1 MMDMTPT
8 VLSISPTVGQ
18 AGTIVTITGMNFSS
32 NTTENSVYIG
42 DMICPVIEANET
54 VITCMAGPNVA
65 GTYDVNVLVESSGF
79 SISNATFEYTL
90 TIDRLYNST
99 RGSIGGGTFV
109 TIVGMGFPIV
119 PERDIQDI
127 VNEFAFVQFMNE
139 SDTGNY
145 SDDYYYT
152 SNYSTYDFTV
162 FLNNS
167 ICAIVK
173 SNYSH
178 ITCISGPHVADIV
191 DVIVNVNDIV
201 VILENAFEYSN
212 DSTPIVTE
220 IMPMK
225 LPVHSYSTITIKG
238 LGFGNLGSAAGSG
251 LREMLLND
259 TSEIM
264 IIING
269 MICVIEQYSDVM
281 IVCTAPPQG
290 PSTYPVFV
298 LVEGVGFAVQAMALN
313 SEDAFLYPPIF
324 YELQVFGAF
333 PSIGSVLGGSLLTI
347 YGTGFSS
354 DPYEVEVD
362 IDNLPCE
369 IRSTNST
376 HISCET
382 TAITKTVTVQA
393 NIVGST
399 FVWDPDVVVIQIGD
413 TVDWSWVGLSL
424 DLFQVA
430 NGSSVYDGQGFRSER
445 IANGNFSYTFT
456 QPGTYFYASNLNNF
470 VQLRGTV
477 IVEELTN
484 ITFPISVRVNDY
496 YAEYYIT
503 DNQTASDSSTCQGEF
518 FPEVVTFTYA
528 TCATPVVTDVAPLI
542 STVKDEITI
551 SGQGFS
557 TTPTMNS
564 VTIGAYYTCNVINSN
579 ETSISCL
586 LDPDSMLPIDKPLT
600 IVIVVYIPWIYIP
613 WYDGPSNGIALN
625 EMAVNQ
631 SIVFYPIITNFTP
644 TEGSFQG
651 GLDLY
656 ITGSGFGTD
665 TTVSIGGSNCVVNY
679 LNYSNIICTVPAFDS
694 EEDMTM
700 DEYLAEIV
708 VTTSGVNARCG
719 LTQCAFT
726 YSGSNT
732 PIIDNIYPRGFS
744 GDTTILGILFN
755 DSLPPLPVNVTIG
768 MYPCEVINTS
778 DITASIS
785 CTFNPIEAG
794 SYTVRVFTPVGEA
807 MFSSSPVVSS
817 GTQVSSLTPN
827 TGSAEGGN
835 TITISGYGFSSQTSN
850 NNVRIGSEPCQ
861 ILYSSYNTIRCVV
874 PPGSMNTNAT
884 VAIVI
889 NNINLGDV
897 FYYYGESPQVSAI
910 YPMSGQAGDYVTI
923 MGSLFSNTTSDNTVT
938 IGGAICNV
946 YSASESEI
954 NCTLGGA
961 LAGTYSVAVLVSNIG
976 KAAGSV
982 TFTYVLR
989 VSEISPV
996 QGSFAGKNILTIYGA
1011 GFEPAAT
1018 FVNICDQ
1025 LCIPTNDPPSLTILQ
1040 CEIPARTYAG
1050 SDMVCDVTV
1059 SSMSSTVTITDG
1071 YTYVYSLTPQVTSV
1085 YPAMGGTAGG
1095 TTITIIGSGFMLDNT
1110 TVSIGDSNNQCNISD
1125 INDTVIVCQTG
1136 AFGRTLRAEVLV
1148 NVDGNFAESGG
1159 LTFFYV
1165 DLWSSN
1171 FTWGGLPP
1179 PVEGDFVIVPRGQTL
1194 AIDVDTPILS
1204 FLLIQGGS
1212 VMFLDE
1218 GDVSLHTQFVL
1229 ITDNGSL
1236 QVGTEDEPFMNKA
1249 EIVLYGHVL
1258 STELPIYGAKTLA
1271 VRHGTLDLH
1280 GKKLNVTW
1288 TRLDATANPGDTTIT
1303 LKEPVPWEIGG
1314 KIVIASTSYSQRENE
1329 EVEITGIDSTG
1340 TVLTIDPPLQYEHI
1354 SVKQTIAGKF
1364 IDTSAE
1370 VGYLTRNVVFRG
1382 NRITEWDA
1390 PIPACPEEFRP
1401 GQFDVQTC
1409 FQGRF
1414 GDETRSDQFGGQIM
1428 LHAAVMNENRVTGRI
1443 EYIEV
1448 THAGQAFRLGRY
1460 PIHFHLNGDVTGSY
1474 VRGCGIHHTFN
1485 RAVTIHD
1492 VNNLLVENNVAY
1504 NIMGHAYFLE
1514 DGVEIGTIIQDN
1526 LGVFVRGSSSLLNV
1540 DVTPATFWVVN
1551 PNNILRRNAAAG
1563 GSHFGFWYRLERFP
1577 SGPSFTTS
1585 ICPQNVPLGEFTD
1598 NSAHSMGWYGL
1609 WVFQAYFP
1617 KVNGACNGGIDEPA
1631 IFNNLLSWKNN
1642 RGVEFHETVGALQ
1655 VHNSTML
1662 DNEEA
1667 GVEITAITGQ
1677 WGGAV
1682 VKDVLI
1688 VGHSDVN
1695 SDDSA
1700 FCTVAGFRAPHSY
1713 YLSVSNV
1720 TFVNFDRPGCSAV
1733 LACSHCRALQGGF
1746 LTRYND
1752 ITLIDSPNLSGWQW
1766 TYEHV
1771 HRDLDG
1777 SLTGIVNGSLLPYT
1791 ALLPSDSC
1799 SMHPASSTTVS
1810 GGLCDAS
1817 VDFVR
1822 IAVHSVLPSSIR
1834 TRTLFLTNQF
1844 GTSTVNYVITR
1855 LTGPSGYMAII
1866 PKGHEHFTRWDS
1878 GGHLSNIS
1886 YSLIV
1891 SGLEEDEYF
1900 WISRNYTQPVDG
1912 VVINGVEQNSSNIFP
1927 DPAIHNTGTWYFNN
1941 STNDVTYLVKGQPN
1955 GAQFTINYRTF
1966 RCFYPDCIVPTPPP
1980 TQEPGAQNMTKWSD
1994 NSTWANGRLP
2004 QEGESVVINN
2014 TQHVMVDIPIP
2025 RLASIT
2031 IQGALELLDELNHTI
2046 GADYI
2051 LIEGGT
2057 LIAGSPEKPFANMA
2071 TFVLYGNQLS
2081 PEIIL
2086 PPRGPTLGAKA
2097 IGVFGKLILYGQ
2109 ERAVIWTH
2117 LAETVAPGSDTI
2129 EVIGTPDWNVGD
2141 EIVIASTSFE
2151 MLHTE
2156 KFQILSISQS
2166 TITLNGTLQYKHL
2179 GEETTVDDH
2188 TYIQRAEVG
2197 LLTRNIKIQSG
2208 DLATTD
2214 EESFGCRILVGSYT
2228 NAFGD
2233 RMVGSAEIDGVEIA
2247 YCGQEGYPDSFDP
2260 RYSFAV
2266 LNTRIG
2272 ADEITYIRRS
2282 SIHDGYNSGI
2292 GAFGSDRVIIS
2303 DNVIHRTVGPSVV
2316 LEGSHHILIKT
2327 MATVALFPGTYRD
2340 IDDPQNFKWT
2350 ANFKLID
2357 TTNLTLQG
2365 NAAAG
2370 GGKVGFHVDGESCDS
2385 PVVNGTPRWEANV
2398 AHSTLHGIHVGYDDG
2413 LDTCLQLSYF
2423 TIYSC
2428 YHYGIFT
2435 YSRSGVYMENN
2446 VLVDNN
2452 AALLLN
2458 VFSPPALSHQTST
2471 KTVMI
2476 KDTVI
2481 VGASPYLS
2489 SDDDAIVP
2497 EVSSHAK
2504 SFSPMFAPGDG
2515 HIGVIL
2521 SSFLSGKGHFPKSSW
2536 PSITS
2541 YPAISGLTTLDGVTF
2556 INFADRDTKR
2566 DFAFVSNPISEDCQH
2581 PTYVSNIKL
2590 INVDGDLLYF
2600 NHMPKLSSVNPSDC
2614 VDLDCDAQKHV
2625 LIKDL
2630 DGSLL
2635 NRGAG
2640 GSIISQAEFEWDGDR
2655 RRGLGDYRIPTV
2667 LIADPSDGTPI
2678 PADDLFPLKGIVRG
2692 GNRSQSNCTWMSSW
2706 NAYSCTGL
2714 NHLMFIFESLDQ
2726 DTEVRRL
2733 SPFALAANGFIDL
2746 LNGPQDH
2753 GWCGG
2758 YTCQER
2764 ISTLYGIIAAG
2775 LNYEIALSST
2785 NPQNM
2790 RFHLLN
2796 AKESDTIRIA
2806 FIYTNPQ
2813 RLDVYYGDT
2822 YINPTNVRIENGE
2835 TVYDS
2840 KDPNLPFDQ
2849 FQPTI
2854 NDQPGANF
2862 YERSEKRLYFILRGN
2877 TPITIRTAPV
2887 VQLSLNLAPVTV
2899 DEFFEENLVFNLA
2912 TLLGIDQSRIRI
2924 VNVISE
2930 ASNRKRQAVGT
2941 SVEIEIGN
2949 PPPVSN
2955 GTVVNNGTVTN
2966 NQTAVNSTIE
2976 LDFVEL
2982 ENITSMVAE
2991 AIQTGQLDDTLNIT
3005 VISAD
3010 IQPPEPPPVDFTGG
3024 MRATNTTGGPQPG
3037 EVDNDTLTYEDVQNT
3052 QRPPEVTPVTLTIPT
3067 ELRIISQPV
3076 GGIEGLSLTPTPIL
3090 AVYDRQG
3097 EIVTNLGIGDPWVV
3111 SIILMSNSASSVQ
3124 VLPNSQTVFTGGYAN
3139 LTNFSISHPGNGYI
3153 LMFNIT
3159 DPPVGFTAQTAPFD
3173 VATREL
3179 VIRIVDLPESAS
3191 TTLPLY
3197 PHPTVELLD
3206 NGIQQ
3211 RVVNLGWRGRRWF
3224 ARLQVYRSNQV
3235 IMDQDVEFDSN
3246 NASAIFTNVL
3256 ISQPGQYLMEFTAY
3270 TSPQSDVIVMRATKT
3285 ITIRTLPSA
3294 MMRFILDVDFDS
3306 VIGSNQEAFVKSIT
3320 TQLSDLLT
3328 QVTVYNVSVSRGSIV
3343 VTFNVQSENEQ
3354 DVQDAINTFINM
3366 NFSIMYNGTPTV
3378 ATNRTA
3384 EFTGVTDG
3392 DDDDDDTHTIIII
3405 IACACGGCLLILF
3418 LIVLLCGISWWCRK
3432 KRHTKVWRVHVK
3444 PGGSTQDN
3452 TKHYEIR
3459 EIYWQVS
3466 QSHIE
3471 ENEYVSGPGVVRD
3484 FNTDEQVNEEN
3495 PNDDAVALTNG
3506 STTFKD

>member
-1 MMDMTPT
+1 MTPT
-8 VLSISPTVGQ
+8 VQSVSPTVGQ
-18 AGTIVTITGMNFSS
+18 AGTIITITGTNFSS
-32 NTTENSVYIG
+32 SPTENSVYIG
-42 DMICPVIEANET
+42 GMICPILEANET
-54 VITCMAGPNVA
+54 FITCTAGPNVA
-65 GTYDVNVLVESSGF
+65 GTYDVNVLVASSGF
-79 SISNATFEYTL
+79 SIIDGNATFEYTL

-99 RGSIGGGTFV
+99 SGSIGGGTLI
-109 TIVGMGFPIV
+109 TILGMGFPTV
-119 PERDIQDI
+119 PERDILDI
-127 VNEFAFVQFMNE
+127 VNEFAVMQFINE
-139 SDTGNY
+139 PEA
-145 SDDYYYT
+145 
-152 SNYSTYDFTV
+152 SNYSTNDFTV
-162 FLNNS
+162 FLNDS
-167 ICAIVK
+167 ACAVVK
-173 SNYSH
+173 SNYSY
-178 ITCISGPHVADIV
+178 ITCISGPHPAASV
-191 DVIVNVNDIV
+191 DVTVNVNDIT
-201 VILENAFEYSN
+201 VILENAFKYSTE
-212 DSTPIVTE
+212 STPIVTK

-225 LPVHSYSTITIKG
+225 LPVHSYSMITIKG
-238 LGFGNLGSAAGSG
+238 LGFGNLGSGAGSG
-251 LREMLLND
+251 LRAMLLND
-259 TSEIM
+259 TSEIKV
-264 IIING
+264 IING
-269 MICVIEQYSDVM
+269 MICEIEQYSDVM

-298 LVEGVGFAVQAMALN
+298 LVEGAGFAVQAMAFN
-313 SEDAFLYPPIF
+313 SEDAFLYPPVF

-354 DPYEVEVD
+354 MPYEVEVD
-362 IDNLPCE
+362 IGNLPCE
-369 IRSTNST
+369 IKSTNST
-376 HISCET
+376 HISCKT
-382 TAITKTVTVQA
+382 TAITKTVTVEPD
-393 NIVGST
+393 IVGST
-399 FVWDPDVVVIQIGD
+399 LVWDPEIVVIQIGD
-413 TVDWSWVGLSL
+413 TVQWSWVGLSL

-445 IANGNFSYTFT
+445 ITNGNFSYTFT
-456 QPGTYFYASNLNNF
+456 QAGTYYYASNLDNF

-477 IVEELTN
+477 IVEELIN
-484 ITFPISVRVNDY
+484 ITSPISVKVNNY
-496 YAEYYIT
+496 FAEYYIT
-503 DNQTASDSSTCQGEF
+503 DNQTVSNSSTCQGAF

-528 TCATPVVTDVAPLI
+528 TCATPVVTGITPLN
-542 STVKDEITI
+542 STVQDEITI

-557 TTPTMNS
+557 TTPTMNR
-564 VTIGAYYTCNVINSN
+564 VTIGDNYTCNVINSN

-586 LDPDSMLPIDKPLT
+586 LDPNSMLPIDKQLPI
-600 IVIVVYIPWIYIP
+600 IVIVVVIYIP
-613 WYDGPSNGIALN
+613 GYDAPSNGIALN
-625 EMAVNQ
+625 DMTAADQ
-631 SIVFYPIITNFTP
+631 SIVFYPIITNLTP
-644 TEGSFQG
+644 TDGSFQG

-665 TTVSIGGSNCVVNY
+665 TVVSIGGSNCVVNS
-679 LNYSNIICTVPAFDS
+679 LNYSNIICTVPAFDG
-694 EEDMTM
+694 DMTM
-700 DEYLAEIV
+700 NEYLAAIV
-708 VTTSGVNARCG
+708 VTTSEVNARCG
-719 LTQCAFT
+719 LSQCAFT

-732 PIIDNIYPRGFS
+732 PIIDDISPRSFF
-744 GDTTILGILFN
+744 GDTTSIGLLFN
-755 DSLPPLPVNVTIG
+755 DTLPPLPVNITIG
-768 MYPCEVINTS
+768 MYPCENIDVS
-778 DITASIS
+778 DETASIS

-794 SYTVRVFTPVGEA
+794 SYTVRVVTPVGEA
-807 MFSSSPVVSS
+807 MFSNSPVVESEARV
-817 GTQVSSLTPN
+817 TSLTPS

-835 TITISGYGFSSQTSN
+835 TITISGYGFSSQISN
-850 NNVRIGSEPCQ
+850 NNVLIGNKPCQ
-861 ILYSSYNTIRCVV
+861 IMYSNYTTIRCVV

-884 VAIVI
+884 VAVVT
-889 NNINLGDV
+889 NNINLPDV
-897 FYYYGESPQVSAI
+897 YYYYGGSPQVSAI
-910 YPMSGQAGDYVTI
+910 YPTSGQAGDNVTI
-923 MGSLFSNTTSDNTVT
+923 TGSLFSDATSDNIVT

-946 YSASESEI
+946 YSANELEI
-954 NCTLGGA
+954 NCTLGVA
-961 LAGTYSVAVLVSNIG
+961 LAGTYRITLLVDNIG

-982 TFTYVLR
+982 TFTYILR
-989 VSEISPV
+989 VSELSPM

-1011 GFEPAAT
+1011 GFEPATT
-1018 FVNICDQ
+1018 FVKICDQ
-1025 LCIPTNDPPSLTILQ
+1025 SCIPTNDPPSLTTLQ
-1040 CEIPARTYAG
+1040 CEIPAFSYAG
-1050 SDMVCDVTV
+1050 SDMICNVTV
-1059 SSMSSTVTITDG
+1059 SSMSSTVTITNG
-1071 YTYVYSLTPQVTSV
+1071 YTYVYNLTPQVTSL

-1095 TTITIIGSGFMLDNT
+1095 TTITIIGSGFTSSNT

-1125 INDTVIVCQTG
+1125 INGTTIVCQTG
-1136 AFGRTLRAEVLV
+1136 AFGRTMRAEVLV
-1148 NVDGNFAESGG
+1148 NVNGNFAESGG

-1165 DLWSSN
+1165 DLWNST
-1171 FTWGGLPP
+1171 FTWGGQPP
-1179 PVEGDFVIVPRGQTL
+1179 PVEGDFVVVPRGQTL

-1229 ITDNGSL
+1229 ITDNGSM
-1236 QVGTEDEPFMNKA
+1236 QVGTEEEPFMHKA

-1303 LKEPVPWEIGG
+1303 LREPVPWEIGG

-1340 TVLTIDPPLQYEHI
+1340 TMLTIDPPLQYKHI

-1414 GDETRSDQFGGQIM
+1414 GAETASDQFGGQIM

-1443 EYIEV
+1443 EYVEV

-1485 RAVTIHD
+1485 RAVTVHG

-1551 PNNILRRNAAAG
+1551 PNNIVRRNAAAG

-1617 KVNGACNGGIDEPA
+1617 KVNGACSGGVDEPA
-1631 IFNNLLSWKNN
+1631 IFNNLLAWKNN

-1695 SDDSA
+1695 SDDSD
-1700 FCTVAGFRAPHSY
+1700 FCTVSGFRAPHSY

-1733 LACSHCRALQGGF
+1733 LACSHCRALQGGY
-1746 LTRYND
+1746 LTRYSD

-1777 SLTGIVNGSLLPYT
+1777 SLTGIVNGSLVPYT
-1791 ALLPSDSC
+1791 GLLPSDRC
-1799 SMHPASSTTVS
+1799 SMHPSSSTSVDGS
-1810 GGLCDAS
+1810 LCDAS

-1822 IAVHSVLPSSIR
+1822 IAVHSVLPTSIA
-1834 TRTLFLTNQF
+1834 TRTLILTNQF
-1844 GTSTVNYVITR
+1844 GSSNVNYVITR

-1866 PKGHEHFTRWDS
+1866 PKGYEHFTRWDN

-1900 WISRNYTQPVDG
+1900 WISRNYSQPVDG
-1912 VVINGVEQNSSNIFP
+1912 VVINGVEQNSSSTFP

-1955 GAQFTINYRTF
+1955 GAQFNINFRTF
-1966 RCFYPDCIVPTPPP
+1966 RCFYPNCIVPTPPP
-1980 TQEPGAQNMTKWSD
+1980 TQEPGAQNMTRWSD
-1994 NSTWANGRLP
+1994 NSTWENGRFP
-2004 QEGESVVINN
+2004 QEGESVIINN
-2014 TQHVMVDIPIP
+2014 TQHVMVDVPIP

-2031 IQGALELLDELNHTI
+2031 ILGTLELLDELNHTVE
-2046 GADYI
+2046 ADYI
-2051 LIEGGT
+2051 LINGGT
-2057 LIAGSPEKPFANMA
+2057 LIAGSPEKPFENMA
-2071 TFVLYGNQLS
+2071 TFVLHGNQLS
-2081 PEIIL
+2081 PEVIL
-2086 PPRGPTLGAKA
+2086 PPRGPVLGAKA
-2097 IGVFGKLILYGQ
+2097 LGVFGKLILHGQ
-2109 ERAVIWTH
+2109 ERSVIWTH
-2117 LAETVAPGSDTI
+2117 LAETAPIGSDTI

-2141 EIVIASTSFE
+2141 EIIIASTSFE

-2156 KFQILSISQS
+2156 KFQILSISEG

-2179 GEETTVDDH
+2179 GEETTVDGH
-2188 TYIQRAEVG
+2188 KYIQRAEVG

-2208 DLATTD
+2208 NLATTD
-2214 EESFGCRILVGSYT
+2214 EESFGCRILVGSYL

-2233 RMVGSAEIDGVEIA
+2233 RLVGSAQIDGVEIA

-2266 LNTRIG
+2266 VNTRIG
-2272 ADEITYIRRS
+2272 ANEITYIRRS

-2292 GAFGSDRVIIS
+2292 GAFGSDGVIIS

-2316 LEGSHHILIKT
+2316 LEGSDHILIKT
-2327 MATVALFPGTYRD
+2327 MATVALFPGTYRG
-2340 IDDPQNFKWT
+2340 INDPQNFKWT
-2350 ANFKLID
+2350 ANFKLIS
-2357 TTNLTLQG
+2357 TTNLTLSG

-2370 GGKVGFHVDGESCDS
+2370 GGKVGFHVDGEPCDS
-2385 PVVNGTPRWEANV
+2385 LVANGTPRWDANV

-2413 LDTCLQLSYF
+2413 LDTCLQLSHF

-2476 KDTVI
+2476 KNTVI
-2481 VGASPYLS
+2481 VGASPYLTAE
-2489 SDDDAIVP
+2489 DDVIVP

-2504 SFSPMFAPGDG
+2504 SFSPMLSPDDG
-2515 HIGVIL
+2515 HIGIIL
-2521 SSFLSGKGHFPKSSW
+2521 SSFLSGRGHFPKSPW

-2556 INFADRDTKR
+2556 INFVNRDTKR

-2581 PTYVSNIKL
+2581 PTYVSNAKL
-2590 INVDGDLLYF
+2590 INVDNDLLYY
-2600 NHMPKLSSVNPSDC
+2600 NRMPKLSSVNPSDC
-2614 VDLDCDAQKHV
+2614 VDLDCDAQKHI
-2625 LIKDL
+2625 LIKDV

-2635 NRGAG
+2635 NHGAD
-2640 GSIISQAEFEWDGDR
+2640 GSIISQAEFQWGGDP
-2655 RRGLGDYRIPTV
+2655 RRGLGDFRVPTV
-2667 LIADPSDGTPI
+2667 LKADPSDGTPI
-2678 PADDLFPLKGIVRG
+2678 PVDDLFPLKGIVRG
-2692 GNRSQSNCTWMSSW
+2692 GNRTESNCSWISSW

-2714 NHLMFIFESLDQ
+2714 DHLMFIFESLDG

-2733 SPFALAANGFIDL
+2733 SPFALAANGFIDI

-2764 ISTLYGIIAAG
+2764 ISTFYGIIAPG

-2796 AKESDTIRIA
+2796 AEESDTIRIA

-2822 YINPTNVRIENGE
+2822 YVTPTNVRIENGE

-2840 KDPNLPFDQ
+2840 KDPSLPFDQ

-2862 YERSEKRLYFILRGN
+2862 YERSVKRLYFILRGN

-2930 ASNRKRQAVGT
+2930 ASNRKRQAVGM
-2941 SVEIEIGN
+2941 SVDIEIGN
-2949 PPPVSN
+2949 PPPISN
-2955 GTVVNNGTVTN
+2955 GTVGNDTAT
-2966 NQTAVNSTIE
+2966 NQTTVNSTIE
-2976 LDFVEL
+2976 LDFNEL

-3024 MRATNTTGGPQPG
+3024 VRATNTTGGPQPG
-3037 EVDNDTLTYEDVQNT
+3037 DVDNDTLTYEQEQNA

-3076 GGIEGLSLTPTPIL
+3076 GGIEGLSFTPLPIL
-3090 AVYDRQG
+3090 AVYDRGG
-3097 EIVTNLGIGDPWVV
+3097 EIVANLGIGDPWVV

-3124 VLPNSQTVFTGGYAN
+3124 VLPSSQIVFTGGYAN

-3179 VIRIVDLPESAS
+3179 VINIVDLPESGN

-3197 PHPTVELLD
+3197 PYPTVELLD
-3206 NGIQQ
+3206 KGILE
-3211 RVVNLGWRGRRWF
+3211 RVGNLGWRGRRWF

-3235 IMDQDVEFDSN
+3235 VMDRNAEFDAN

-3270 TSPQSDVIVMRATKT
+3270 TSPQSEVIVMRATKT
-3285 ITIRTLPSA
+3285 ISIRRLPSA
-3294 MMRFILDVDFDS
+3294 MMRFVLNVDFDS
-3306 VIGSNQEAFVKSIT
+3306 VIGSNQLQELFIQSIT
-3320 TQLSDLLT
+3320 SRLSDILP
-3328 QVTVYNVSVSRGSIV
+3328 QVTIYNVSLSRGSIV

-3354 DVQDAINTFINM
+3354 DVRDAVDTFIDTD
-3366 NFSIMYNGTPTV
+3366 FSIMYNGSTLM

-3384 EFTGVTDG
+3384 EFTGATNE
-3392 DDDDDDTHTIIII
+3392 DDDDDTHTTVII
-3405 IACACGGCLLILF
+3405 IACACGGSLLLLF
-3418 LIVLLCGISWWCRK
+3418 LIILLCGISWWCRS

-3444 PGGSTQDN
+3444 PGTSTHDN

-3459 EIYWQVS
+3459 DIYWQVS

-3471 ENEYVSGPGVVRD
+3471 ENEYVSGPVVRD
-3484 FNTDEQVNEEN
+3484 FNTNEPVNEESSLTN
-3495 PNDDAVALTNG
+3495 DAVALTND
-3506 STTFKD
+3506 STTFQD

>member
-1 MMDMTPT
+1 MTNMTPT
-8 VLSISPTVGQ
+8 VLSVSPTIGQ
-18 AGTIVTITGMNFSS
+18 AGTIITITGTNFSS
-32 NTTENSVYIG
+32 STTENSVYIG
-42 DMICPVIEANET
+42 DAICPILEANET
-54 VITCMAGPNVA
+54 FIRCTAGPNVA
-65 GTYDVNVLVESSGF
+65 GTYDVNVLVASSGF
-79 SISNATFEYTL
+79 SIITDDVNATFEYTL

-99 RGSIGGGTFV
+99 SGSVGGGTII
-109 TIVGMGFPIV
+109 TILGMGFPVV
-119 PERDIQDI
+119 PERDILDI
-127 VNEFAFVQFMNE
+127 VNEFAFVQFVNV
-139 SDTGNY
+139 SGAYNY
-145 SDDYYYT
+145 SD
-152 SNYSTYDFTV
+152 STYDFTV
-162 FLNNS
+162 FLNDS
-167 ICAIVK
+167 VCTVIK
-173 SNYSH
+173 SNYSYV
-178 ITCISGPHVADIV
+178 TCISGPHPAALV
-191 DVIVNVNDIV
+191 DVVINVNNITDT
-201 VILENAFEYSN
+201 LENAFEYSIE
-212 DSTPIVTE
+212 STPTVTE

-225 LPVHSYSTITIKG
+225 LPVHSHSKITIKG
-238 LGFGNLGSAAGSG
+238 LGFANLGSGAGSG
-251 LREMLLND
+251 LRAMLVND
-259 TSEIM
+259 TSEIKV
-264 IIING
+264 IING
-269 MICVIEQYSDVM
+269 MICEIEQYSDVM
-281 IVCTAPPQG
+281 IICTAPPQG

-298 LVEGVGFAVQAMALN
+298 LVEEVGFAVQAMALN
-313 SEDAFLYPPIF
+313 NEPEDAFLYPPVF
-324 YELQVFGAF
+324 YELQVFRVF
-333 PSIGSVLGGSLLTI
+333 PSIGSILGGSLLTI
-347 YGTGFSS
+347 YGSGFSS
-354 DPYEVEVD
+354 DPYEVKVD
-362 IDNLPCE
+362 IGNLPCE
-369 IRSTNST
+369 IQYTNST

-382 TAITKTVTVQA
+382 STVTKNVTVQPR
-393 NIVGST
+393 IVGST
-399 FVWDPDVVVIQIGD
+399 LVWDPEVVVIQIGD
-413 TVDWSWVGLSL
+413 TVQWSWMGLSL

-430 NGSSVYDGQGFRSER
+430 NSSTVYDGQGFRSER
-445 IANGNFSYTFT
+445 IANGNFSNTFT
-456 QPGTYFYASNLNNF
+456 QAGTYYYASNLDSF
-470 VQLRGTV
+470 AQLRGTV
-477 IVEELTN
+477 IVEESTN
-484 ITFPISVRVNDY
+484 ITYPISVIVNNY
-496 YAEYYIT
+496 FAEYYIT
-503 DNQTASDSSTCQGEF
+503 DNQTVNDSSDSACQGEF
-518 FPEVVTFTYA
+518 FPEVVTFTHA
-528 TCATPVVTDVAPLI
+528 TCATPVVTDISPLS
-542 STVKDEITI
+542 STIQDEITI

-557 TTPTMNS
+557 AIPTMNR
-564 VTIGAYYTCNVINSN
+564 VTIGDNYTCNVINSN

-586 LDPDSMLPIDKPLT
+586 LDPNSVLPIDKPLT
-600 IVIVVYIPWIYIP
+600 IIIIVVITE
-613 WYDGPSNGIALN
+613 GPSNGIALN
-625 EMAVNQ
+625 TGDQ

-644 TEGSFQG
+644 TNGSVQG
-651 GLDLY
+651 GLDLS
-656 ITGSGFGTD
+656 IVGSGFGSD
-665 TTVSIGGSNCVVNY
+665 TKVSIGGSSCAVNS
-679 LNYSNIICTVPAFDS
+679 LTYSNIICTVPAFDG
-694 EEDMTM
+694 DMTM
-700 DEYLAEIV
+700 NEYSAEIV
-708 VTTSGVNARCG
+708 VTTSGVDARCG
-719 LTQCAFT
+719 LPECAFI
-726 YSGSNT
+726 YSESDT
-732 PIIDNIYPRGFS
+732 PIIDDILPDRFFG
-744 GDTTILGILFN
+744 TTTSIELRFN
-755 DSLPPLPVNVTIG
+755 TSLPPLPVNVTIG
-768 MYPCEVINTS
+768 MYPCEVTNVS
-778 DITASIS
+778 DLNASIT
-785 CTFNPIEAG
+785 CTFNPIEVG
-794 SYTVRVFTPVGEA
+794 LYTVRVVTPVGEA
-807 MFSSSPVVSS
+807 MFSSSQVVLSES
-817 GTQVSSLTPN
+817 RVTSLTPT

-850 NNVRIGSEPCQ
+850 SNVIFGSEPCR
-861 ILYSSYNTIRCVV
+861 IIYSNYTTIRCVV
-874 PPGSMNTNAT
+874 PPGSVNTNIT
-884 VAIVI
+884 VAIAI
-889 NNINLGDV
+889 NDINIPNV
-897 FYYYGESPQVSAI
+897 YYYYGESPQVNAI
-910 YPMSGQAGDYVTI
+910 NPMSGQAGDNVTI
-923 MGSLFSNTTSDNTVT
+923 TGSLFSNTTSNNMVT
-938 IGGAICNV
+938 IGGAICNI
-946 YSASESEI
+946 YSASETEI
-954 NCTLGGA
+954 NCTLGVA
-961 LAGTYSVAVLVSNIG
+961 LAGTYGVTVLVHDIG
-976 KAAGSV
+976 KAAGGSV

-989 VSEISPV
+989 VSEVLPT

-1011 GFEPAAT
+1011 GFEPATT
-1018 FVNICDQ
+1018 FVKICDRS
-1025 LCIPTNDPPSLTILQ
+1025 CIPTNDPPSVTRLQ
-1040 CEIPARTYAG
+1040 CEIPAFTYAD
-1050 SDMVCDVTV
+1050 SDLTCNVTV
-1059 SSMSSTVTITDG
+1059 SSMSSTVTITNG

-1095 TTITIIGSGFMLDNT
+1095 TTVTIIGSGFTSSNT

-1125 INDTVIVCQTG
+1125 INDTTIVCQTG
-1136 AFGRTLRAEVLV
+1136 AFGRTMRAEVLV
-1148 NVDGNFAESGG
+1148 NVNGNFAESGS

-1165 DLWSSN
+1165 DLWSST
-1171 FTWGGLPP
+1171 FTWGGQLP
-1179 PVEGDFVIVPRGQTL
+1179 PVEGDFVVVPRGQTL
-1194 AIDVDTPILS
+1194 AIDVETPILS

-1218 GDVSLHTQFVL
+1218 GNVSLHTQFVL

-1236 QVGTEDEPFMNKA
+1236 QVGTEEEPFMHKA

-1288 TRLDATANPGDTTIT
+1288 TRLDVTANPGDTTIT
-1303 LKEPVPWEIGG
+1303 LQEPVPWEIGG
-1314 KIVIASTSYSQRENE
+1314 KVVIASTSYSQRENE
-1329 EVEITGIDSTG
+1329 EVEITAIDSTG
-1340 TVLTIDPPLQYEHI
+1340 TILTIDSPLQYKHI

-1414 GDETRSDQFGGQIM
+1414 GAETASDQFGGQIM

-1443 EYIEV
+1443 EYVEV

-1485 RAVTIHD
+1485 RAVTIHG

-1551 PNNILRRNAAAG
+1551 PNNIVRRNAAAG

-1585 ICPQNVPLGEFTD
+1585 ICPQNTPLGEFND

-1631 IFNNLLSWKNN
+1631 IFNNLLAWKNN

-1688 VGHSDVN
+1688 VGHSNVN
-1695 SDDSA
+1695 SDDSN

-1713 YLSVSNV
+1713 YLSISNV

-1746 LTRYND
+1746 LTRYDN

-1791 ALLPSDSC
+1791 GLLPSDRC
-1799 SMHPASSTTVS
+1799 SVHQASSTSVDGS
-1810 GGLCDAS
+1810 LCDAS

-1822 IAVHSVLPSSIR
+1822 IAVHSVSPSSIA
-1834 TRTLFLTNQF
+1834 TRTLFMTNQY
-1844 GTSTVNYVITR
+1844 GTSRVNYVVTR

-1866 PKGHEHFTRWDS
+1866 PKGYEHFIQWDQ

-1886 YSLIV
+1886 YSLII

-1900 WISRNYTQPVDG
+1900 WISRNYSQPVDG
-1912 VVINGVEQNSSNIFP
+1912 VVINGVEQNSSSIFP
-1927 DPAIHNTGTWYFNN
+1927 DPSIHNTGTWYFNN

-1955 GAQFTINYRTF
+1955 GAQFNINFRTF
-1966 RCFYPDCIVPTPPP
+1966 RCFYPNCIVPTPPP
-1980 TQEPGAQNMTKWSD
+1980 TLPPGAQNMTKWSD

-2004 QEGESVVINN
+2004 QEGESVVING

-2031 IQGALELLDELNHTI
+2031 IRGTLELLDELNHTI
-2046 GADYI
+2046 EADYI
-2051 LIEGGT
+2051 LIERGT
-2057 LIAGSPEKPFANMA
+2057 LIAGSPEKPFVNMA
-2071 TFVLYGNQLS
+2071 TFVLHGNQLS
-2081 PEIIL
+2081 PEVIL
-2086 PPRGPTLGAKA
+2086 PPRGPVLGAKA
-2097 IGVFGKLILYGQ
+2097 IGVFGQLILHGQ
-2109 ERAVIWTH
+2109 ERGVVWTH
-2117 LAETVAPGSDTI
+2117 LAETALPGSNII

-2141 EIVIASTSFE
+2141 EIAIASTSFE

-2156 KFQILSISQS
+2156 KVRILSISQG
-2166 TITLNGTLQYKHL
+2166 TITLDGTLQYRHL
-2179 GEETTVDDH
+2179 GEETTVDGH

-2208 DLATTD
+2208 NLDTTD
-2214 EESFGCRILVGSYT
+2214 EESFGCRILVGSYV
-2228 NAFGD
+2228 NSFGD
-2233 RMVGSAEIDGVEIA
+2233 RMVGSAQIDGVEIA

-2266 LNTRIG
+2266 VNTRIG
-2272 ADEITYIRRS
+2272 ATEITYIRRS

-2292 GAFGSDRVIIS
+2292 GAFGSDGVIVS

-2316 LEGSHHILIKT
+2316 LEGSHHILTKT
-2327 MATVALFPGTYRD
+2327 MATVALFPGTYRG
-2340 IDDPQNFKWT
+2340 INDPQNFKWT
-2350 ANFKLID
+2350 ANFKLIS
-2357 TTNLTLQG
+2357 TTNLTLLG

-2370 GGKVGFHVDGESCDS
+2370 GGKVGFHVDGEPCDS
-2385 PVVNGTPRWEANV
+2385 PVVNGAPRWEANV
-2398 AHSTLHGIHVGYDDG
+2398 AHSTLHGIHIGYDDG
-2413 LDTCLQLSYF
+2413 LDTCLQLSHF

-2452 AALLLN
+2452 GALLLN
-2458 VFSPPALSHQTST
+2458 VIFPPALSHQTST
-2471 KTVMI
+2471 KTVTI

-2481 VGASPYLS
+2481 VGASLYLTS
-2489 SDDDAIVP
+2489 EDDAIVP

-2504 SFSPMFAPGDG
+2504 SFSPMLAPGGG

-2521 SSFLSGKGHFPKSSW
+2521 SSFLSGRGHFPKSSW

-2556 INFADRDTKR
+2556 INFVNRDTKR

-2581 PTYVSNIKL
+2581 PTYVSNAKL
-2590 INVDGDLLYF
+2590 INVDNDLLYY
-2600 NHMPKLSSVNPSDC
+2600 NHEPNLGSVNPSDC
-2614 VDLDCDAQKHV
+2614 VDLDCDAQKHI

-2655 RRGLGDYRIPTV
+2655 SRGLGDYRIPTV
-2667 LIADPSDGTPI
+2667 LIADPDDGTPI
-2678 PADDLFPLKGIVRG
+2678 PVDDLFPLKGIVRG
-2692 GNRSQSNCTWMSSW
+2692 GNRSDSNCSWMSSW
-2706 NAYSCTGL
+2706 NAYSCSGL

-2733 SPFALAANGFIDL
+2733 SPFALAANGFIDI

-2764 ISTLYGIIAAG
+2764 ISTLYGIIAPG
-2775 LNYEIALSST
+2775 LNYEIALTST

-2796 AKESDTIRIA
+2796 AEESDTIRIA

-2822 YINPTNVRIENGE
+2822 YVNPTNVRIENGE

-2840 KDPNLPFDQ
+2840 KDPTLPFDQ

-2862 YERSEKRLYFILRGN
+2862 YERSVKRLYFILRGN
-2877 TPITIRTAPV
+2877 TPITIRTAAV
-2887 VQLSLNLAPVTV
+2887 IQLSLNLAPVTV

-2930 ASNRKRQAVGT
+2930 AGNRKRQAVGM

-2949 PPPVSN
+2949 PPPVSD
-2955 GTVVNNGTVTN
+2955 GTVGNNGTVTN
-2966 NQTAVNSTIE
+2966 QTAVNTTAE
-2976 LDFVEL
+2976 LDFAEL

-3010 IQPPEPPPVDFTGG
+3010 IQPPEPPPADPTGG
-3024 MRATNTTGGPQPG
+3024 MRATNMTGGPQPG
-3037 EVDNDTLTYEDVQNT
+3037 EVDNGTLTYEEVQEA
-3052 QRPPEVTPVTLTIPT
+3052 QRPSEVTPVTLTIPT

-3076 GGIEGLSLTPTPIL
+3076 GGIEGLSFTPFPIL
-3090 AVYDRQG
+3090 AVYDREG
-3097 EIVTNLGIGDPWVV
+3097 EIVTNLGIGDSWVM
-3111 SIILMSNSASSVQ
+3111 SITLMSNSASSVQ
-3124 VLPNSQTVFTGGYAN
+3124 VLPSSEKIFVGGYAN

-3153 LMFNIT
+3153 LMLNIT

-3179 VIRIVDLPESAS
+3179 VLEIVDLPESGNTA
-3191 TTLPLY
+3191 LPLY
-3197 PHPTVELLD
+3197 PYPTVEILD
-3206 NGIQQ
+3206 KGIRE
-3211 RVVNLGWRGRRWF
+3211 RVANLGWRGRRWF

-3235 IMDQDVEFDSN
+3235 VMDLDVEFDSN
-3246 NASAIFTNVL
+3246 NSTAIFANVL
-3256 ISQPGQYLMEFTAY
+3256 LSQPGQYLMEFTAY
-3270 TSPQSDVIVMRATKT
+3270 TSPQSEIIVMRVTKT
-3285 ITIRTLPSA
+3285 ITIRRLPSA
-3294 MMRFILDVDFDS
+3294 MMRFVLNADFDL
-3306 VIGSNQEAFVKSIT
+3306 VIGSSQESFIQLIT
-3320 TQLSDLLT
+3320 SQLSNVLS
-3328 QVTVYNVSVSRGSIV
+3328 QVTIYNVSVSRGSIV
-3343 VTFNVQSENEQ
+3343 VTFNIQSENEQ
-3354 DVQDAINTFINM
+3354 DVQDAVNTFIGTDI
-3366 NFSIMYNGTPTV
+3366 SIMYNGTTFV
-3378 ATNRTA
+3378 TTNRTA
-3384 EFTGVTDG
+3384 EFTEITDE
-3392 DDDDDDTHTIIII
+3392 DDDDDTHTTIII
-3405 IACACGGCLLILF
+3405 IACTIGGFLLLLF
-3418 LIVLLCGISWWCRK
+3418 LIIILCITGRWCHK
-3432 KRHTKVWRVHVK
+3432 KRHTKVWKVHVK
-3444 PGGSTQDN
+3444 PGSSTQDN

-3459 EIYWQVS
+3459 DIYWQVS
-3466 QSHIE
+3466 QSHVE

-3484 FNTDEQVNEEN
+3484 FNTDESVNEEN
-3495 PNDDAVALTNG
+3495 SNDAVALTND
-3506 STTFKD
+3506 SPTFKTSL